1 MTTNRRTFIKISG
14 AGIGT
19 TALGGSMISWANGEL
34 LNDTISKTQRIS
46 RTPTYCEVCFWK
58 CAGWV
63 TKNEDGETIITNR
76 ALKHIKAG
84 KGQHLVK
91 LSNDSGDIKV
101 K

>member
-1 MTTNRRTFIKISG
+1 MNSEVGNIQTQNVKFKHAKVDNENGNILMKNLQSGISLDAKNEDG
-14 AGIGT
+14 DI
-19 TALGGSMISWANGEL
+19 EL
-34 LNDTISKTQRIS
+34 
-46 RTPTYCEVCFWK
+46 YCKEDPHNTLLQ
-58 CAGWV
+58 